1 MATLWLKYGAFHA
14 YHGTVGQANHDYHT
28 ELEVNNT
35 KLLRVSFCI
44 ILTLAKIFVIHL
56 VLWISSVREIINWE
70 RLDSFL
76 QLWPYDVAIK
86 PLNEIVISIIIC
98 SCLITVCMLHIT
110 SVWVSECWLCFCQTC
125 WSDCQNLYGLHI
137 HHVLHDWSQTIAPH
151 VKRKPSLNQC
161 FVNAPH
167 PASKDW
173 LVQETLVWP
182 TKFHVRTN
190 TLYITTCHNCHQ
202 GGLWPRHA

>member
-1 MATLWLKYGAFHA
+1 MDRMEEWQLGSACKFTTNHRALILRGVSWCGQSVATLWLKYGAFHA

-76 QLWPYDVAIK
+76 QL
-86 PLNEIVISIIIC
+86 
-98 SCLITVCMLHIT
+98 
-110 SVWVSECWLCFCQTC
+110 
-125 WSDCQNLYGLHI
+125 
-137 HHVLHDWSQTIAPH
+137 
-151 VKRKPSLNQC
+151 
-161 FVNAPH
+161 
-167 PASKDW
+167 
-173 LVQETLVWP
+173 
-182 TKFHVRTN
+182 
-190 TLYITTCHNCHQ
+190 
-202 GGLWPRHA
+202 